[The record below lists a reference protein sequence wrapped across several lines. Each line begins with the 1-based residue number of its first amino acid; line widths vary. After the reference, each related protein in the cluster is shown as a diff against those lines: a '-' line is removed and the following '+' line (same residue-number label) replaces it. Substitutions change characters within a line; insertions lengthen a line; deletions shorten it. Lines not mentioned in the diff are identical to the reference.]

1 MWQKATIGV
10 ISGRYGGIAEK
21 LCDRFTTPAGG
32 GHPFLWLGGEKNGI
46 TAAVKIQ
53 ADCSQVSDPGKAILE
68 QQRNKNKSKPI
79 GDAAGRRAGA
89 LRNEL
94 YPKP

>member
-1 MWQKATIGV
+1 MTDSPHLRVEVTLSCGW
-10 ISGRYGGIAEK
+10 
-21 LCDRFTTPAGG
+21 GG
-32 GHPFLWLGGEKNGI
+32 GKNGI